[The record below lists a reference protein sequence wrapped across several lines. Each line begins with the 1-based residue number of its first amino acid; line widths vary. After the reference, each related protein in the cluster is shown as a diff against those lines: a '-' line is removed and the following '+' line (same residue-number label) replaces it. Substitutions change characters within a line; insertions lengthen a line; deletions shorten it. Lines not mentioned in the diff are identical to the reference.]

1 MPIIR
6 ISPREKILIA
16 VGGGAFLVFVLMR
29 SYAFPYWDS
38 LAEGAARTDIYAKRL
53 TSYRRILQG
62 QNSVKAALEAAK
74 QRTDTLE
81 SGLLESKTDA
91 LANAE
96 IQGLVKDFVLS
107 KGMDFRRA
115 DLMPVK
121 AVSREY
127 SKVSTRIELKGN
139 LDQLVDFLVGCGT
152 APKILFVEEMRI
164 APVQLGNLKS
174 KQISA
179 TLQISALKRQEPSSV
194 TQGKKS

>member
-1 MPIIR
+1 MAIVR
-6 ISPREKILIA
+6 ISSREKLLIA
-16 VGGGAFLVFVLMR
+16 AAGGAFLVFVLMR
-29 SYAFPYWDS
+29 YYAFPYWDS
-38 LAEGAARTDIYAKRL
+38 LAEGTAKTDIYSKRL

-62 QNSVKAALEAAK
+62 HDSVKAALEAAK

-81 SGLLESKTDA
+81 AGLLESKADA

-164 APVQLGNLKS
+164 APVQIGNPKS

-179 TLQISALKRQEPSSV
+179 TLQISALKRLETSSV